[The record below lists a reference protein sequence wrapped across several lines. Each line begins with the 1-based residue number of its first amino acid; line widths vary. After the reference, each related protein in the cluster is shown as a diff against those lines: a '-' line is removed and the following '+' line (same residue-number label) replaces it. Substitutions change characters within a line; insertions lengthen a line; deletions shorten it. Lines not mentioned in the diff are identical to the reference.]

1 MILTEVAAAQQ
12 IGFPILS
19 VLIFLPLA
27 WAVLLN
33 LIEDDRVARRMAL
46 VGGALELLLAIVM
59 VLNFIPGVSDIQF
72 VERAEWIPA
81 AGVGYHLGVDGLSVL
96 FIPLSAFLTLMVM
109 LTSWSNIHFR
119 SKPYLSALFV
129 LQAAT
134 VGIFASL
141 DLFLFFVFWELIL
154 VPSYLLIRLWGI
166 GNQRGYAALKY
177 VMYMLAGST
186 LLLVGIVLL
195 GINHQNATGSLSF
208 DLVSLLTVPVAPELQ
223 TVIFFLLAFGFAVKA
238 PLFPFHTWVPTA
250 LMEGPVGMSVMLVGL
265 KLGLYGL
272 LRFVMPLLPEA
283 ASQWAWLMVGLG
295 VIAVVYGALIALV
308 QPNLRRLLAFAS
320 IGHAGLAVLG
330 LFALNVQGI
339 QGAVMLMLNLGLATT
354 GLLFMAGFLHART
367 GSSELTALGGVGRHV
382 PLMATF
388 FFIIGLAF
396 IGVPGTSGFPGEFLI
411 LLGAFDANWVVA
423 AVAVLGVILN
433 AALFLRYFE
442 RAFLGPVTR
451 DAVRKLQDLRP
462 REAIVAV
469 TLGFLVLAIGIF
481 PNPILSITQGS
492 VQALAERLEQGSMP
506 AVVQHAD

>member
-1 MILTEVAAAQQ
+1 VTLTEVPAAQQ

-27 WAVLLN
+27 FAVFLN
-33 LIEDDRVARRMAL
+33 LIEDDNVARRAAF

-72 VERAEWIPA
+72 VERADWIPA
-81 AGVGYHLGVDGLSVL
+81 AGVGYHLGVDGISVL

-109 LTSWSNIHFR
+109 LTSWSSIRFR
-119 SKPYLSALFV
+119 SKPYLSALLV

-134 VGIFASL
+134 IGIFASL

-166 GNQRGYAALKY
+166 GTQRGYAALKY

-186 LLLVGIVLL
+186 PLLVGIVLL
-195 GINHQNATGSLSF
+195 GINHQNATGALSF
-208 DLVSLLTVPVAPELQ
+208 DLVALLTVPVAPELQ

-238 PLFPFHTWVPTA
+238 PLFPFPTWVPTA

-320 IGHAGLAVLG
+320 IGHVGLAVLG

-423 AVAVLGVILN
+423 TVAVLGVILN